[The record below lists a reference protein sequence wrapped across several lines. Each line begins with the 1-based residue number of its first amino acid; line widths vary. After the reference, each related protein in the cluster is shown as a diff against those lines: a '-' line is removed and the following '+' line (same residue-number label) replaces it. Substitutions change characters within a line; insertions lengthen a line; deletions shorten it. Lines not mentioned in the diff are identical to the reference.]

1 MSNDIQPEIRFPGFT
16 EAWEQRKF
24 ECLLDKKDGVRRGP
38 FGSALKKEF
47 FVSNSNF
54 VVYEQQNAIYDN
66 YETRYKITEKKYNE
80 LIKFKLE
87 PGDFI
92 MSGAGTIG
100 RISRVPKQIKPGV
113 FNQALIRLRINK
125 EITDSEYF
133 IQFIRADFMQRKL
146 TGANPGSAITNL
158 VPMLEV
164 KKWIVQFPILEEQKK
179 IGNFFKQLD
188 DTIALQQRK
197 LDLLKE
203 TKKGFLQ
210 KMFPKNGAK
219 VPEIRFPGFTE
230 DWEQRKFKEFSK
242 KTGKKNTKDLDFP
255 AYSVSNK
262 AGLISQTE
270 QFDGSRLDDLEKT
283 NYKFVEPNEFAYNPA
298 RVNVGSIAFNNLG
311 MTVIVSSLYVVVK
324 MSEDLDNEFILQF
337 IKSPTFIKE
346 VKRNTEGSV
355 REYLFYENF
364 ANIKFPFTRNKEEQQ
379 KIGAFFKQL
388 DDTIA
393 LHQRKLDLLKETKKG
408 FLQKMFV

>member
-158 VPMLEV
+158 VPMSEV

-219 VPEIRFPGFTE
+219 VPEVRFPGFTE
-230 DWEQRKFKEFSK
+230 DWEQRKLGDEFEKVNERNDGSFGKDKWISVAKMYFQDPEKVQSNNIDTRTYVMRLGDIAFEGHPNADFKFGRFVVNDIGEGVVSE
-242 KTGKKNTKDLDFP
+242 LFP
-255 AYSVSNK
+255 IYRHKQEYDNNYWKYAIQLERIMAPIFAKSITSSGNSSNK
-262 AGLISQTE
+262 LYPKHFLRQRVSVASIDE
-270 QFDGSRLDDLEKT
+270 QH
-283 NYKFVEPNEFAYNPA
+283 
-298 RVNVGSIAFNNLG
+298 
-311 MTVIVSSLYVVVK
+311 
-324 MSEDLDNEFILQF
+324 
-337 IKSPTFIKE
+337 
-346 VKRNTEGSV
+346 
-355 REYLFYENF
+355 
-364 ANIKFPFTRNKEEQQ
+364 
-379 KIGAFFKQL
+379 KIGDFL
-388 DDTIA
+388 LTIDRTIA

>member
-1 MSNDIQPEIRFPGFT
+1 MSNDTRPEIRFPGFT
-16 EAWEQRKF
+16 EDWEERKF

-158 VPMLEV
+158 VPMSEV

-219 VPEIRFPGFTE
+219 VPEVRFPGFTG
-230 DWEQRKFKEFSK
+230 DWEERK
-242 KTGKKNTKDLDFP
+242 
-255 AYSVSNK
+255 
-262 AGLISQTE
+262 
-270 QFDGSRLDDLEKT
+270 
-283 NYKFVEPNEFAYNPA
+283 
-298 RVNVGSIAFNNLG
+298 LG
-311 MTVIVSSLYVVVK
+311 EVVVFLNGRAFK
-324 MSEDLDNEFILQF
+324 QQELLDSGKYRVLRVGNFNTNDRWYYSNLELEEDKYANKGDLLYLWATSFGPEMWNEERVIYHYHIWKLKFLSKELDKQYLYTWLLTDKE
-337 IKSPTFIKE
+337 KIKE
-346 VKRNTEGSV
+346 STNGTTMVHVTKGGIEQRT
-355 REYLFYENF
+355 FQ
-364 ANIKFPFTRNKEEQQ
+364 FPPDINEQQ

>member
-1 MSNDIQPEIRFPGFT
+1 
-16 EAWEQRKF
+16 
-24 ECLLDKKDGVRRGP
+24 
-38 FGSALKKEF
+38 
-47 FVSNSNF
+47 
-54 VVYEQQNAIYDN
+54 
-66 YETRYKITEKKYNE
+66 
-80 LIKFKLE
+80 FKLE

-158 VPMLEV
+158 VPMSEV

>member
-1 MSNDIQPEIRFPGFT
+1 
-16 EAWEQRKF
+16 
-24 ECLLDKKDGVRRGP
+24 
-38 FGSALKKEF
+38 
-47 FVSNSNF
+47 
-54 VVYEQQNAIYDN
+54 
-66 YETRYKITEKKYNE
+66 
-80 LIKFKLE
+80 
-87 PGDFI
+87 

-158 VPMLEV
+158 VPMSEV

-242 KTGKKNTKDLDFP
+242 KTGK
-255 AYSVSNK
+255 
-262 AGLISQTE
+262 
-270 QFDGSRLDDLEKT
+270 R
-283 NYKFVEPNEFAYNPA
+283 
-298 RVNVGSIAFNNLG
+298 
-311 MTVIVSSLYVVVK
+311 
-324 MSEDLDNEFILQF
+324 
-337 IKSPTFIKE
+337 
-346 VKRNTEGSV
+346 
-355 REYLFYENF
+355 
-364 ANIKFPFTRNKEEQQ
+364 TR
-379 KIGAFFKQL
+379 KI
-388 DDTIA
+388 
-393 LHQRKLDLLKETKKG
+393 
-408 FLQKMFV
+408 